1 MRDETAFETT
11 AFLGAARRAKRD
23 PYRLSLFG
31 RHLEPD
37 ENPLAILSVHGGMLL
52 VTDRRILEL
61 HAHLEIHGAW
71 NVKQFLG
78 YAVAREIRRAEV
90 RGVDHLVGPPQEDRR
105 HATQI
110 EDRLVLRIRD
120 GAEEI
125 LIARGPQAV
134 LTEDDIRELR
144 AAILGAQAK

>member
-11 AFLGAARRAKRD
+11 AFLGPARSGKRD

-31 RHLEPD
+31 RHLEAD
-37 ENPLAILSVHGGMLL
+37 EDPLALLPVHGGTLL

-61 HAHLEIHGAW
+61 HAHLEVHGAW

-78 YAVAREIRRAEV
+78 YEIAREIPRADV
-90 RGVDHLVGPPQEDRR
+90 QGIDHRVGPSPGDRR
-105 HATQI
+105 DSTQI
-110 EDRLVLRIRD
+110 EDRVVLRLHE
-120 GAEEI
+120 GTEEI
-125 LIARGPQAV
+125 LVARGPQAV
-134 LTEDDIRELR
+134 LTDEDVRELR